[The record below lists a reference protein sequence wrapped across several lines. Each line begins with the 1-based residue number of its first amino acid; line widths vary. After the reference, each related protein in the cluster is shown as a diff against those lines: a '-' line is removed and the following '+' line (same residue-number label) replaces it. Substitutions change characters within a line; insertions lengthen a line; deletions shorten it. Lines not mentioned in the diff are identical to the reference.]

1 MAFNHEE
8 ECNDL
13 YSEAKNDDEARR
25 SLGGRLLRN
34 QKLEQCDKRL
44 ALRLNYLYGSCSYN
58 EVSSLLLSDGV

>member
-1 MAFNHEE
+1 MAFSYEE

-13 YSEAKNDDEARR
+13 YSEDEARR

-34 QKLEQCDKRL
+34 QKLEQCNKRL

>member
-1 MAFNHEE
+1 MAFSHEE

-13 YSEAKNDDEARR
+13 YSEAENDDEARR
-25 SLGGRLLRN
+25 SLSGRLLRS

-58 EVSSLLLSDGV
+58 GVSSLIK